1 MLFIDE
7 LKNDEW
13 LLLRRSRALSVSVP
27 NVLREV
33 NIAGDVQ
40 S

>member
-7 LKNDEW
+7 LGDEDW
-13 LLLRRSRALSVSVP
+13 VLRGLRALSVSVP

-33 NIAGDVQ
+33 IIAGDVQ